1 MAEVQ
6 LTQLQSTSRVGTV
19 VMASRDPNSGGT
31 EAAAIEVQVVEEVQ
45 QSRRYSS
52 QGGTAAS
59 LGTGDTNQIHSGYKP
74 IEAGRGGMLSEADPV
89 FQSLICCSPTEK
101 R

>member
-19 VMASRDPNSGGT
+19 VVASRDPNSGGT

-52 QGGTAAS
+52 Q
-59 LGTGDTNQIHSGYKP
+59 LRY
-74 IEAGRGGMLSEADPV
+74 R
-89 FQSLICCSPTEK
+89 
-101 R
+101 